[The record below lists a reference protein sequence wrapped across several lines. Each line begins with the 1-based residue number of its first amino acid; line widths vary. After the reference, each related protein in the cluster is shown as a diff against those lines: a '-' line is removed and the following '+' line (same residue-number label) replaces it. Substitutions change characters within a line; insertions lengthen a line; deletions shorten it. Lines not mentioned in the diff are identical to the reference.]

1 MLSSQGSNN
10 PQDMCAEKKNIY
22 RESFVFL
29 LRGRREQNVMG
40 RTNCLSEA
48 SFWEAHVIS
57 TLWAA
62 RLEKLESSTMFSSRV
77 HILRIVEPVV
87 RHEILSEGG
96 F

>member
-1 MLSSQGSNN
+1 MNRKMHVFLQKAPRFLMSLLRNFDDQLSSQGSNN

-57 TLWAA
+57 TL
-62 RLEKLESSTMFSSRV
+62 
-77 HILRIVEPVV
+77 
-87 RHEILSEGG
+87 
-96 F
+96 